1 MIGLLVAVLSAS
13 AAVWATR
20 GHRAAGPALGATIV
34 YTAPTANQGAVRIDG
49 SARAMIEQAGMAHQA
64 VRLVRVDGNGA
75 VSSSSVDLTP
85 RVDGKPDGEPLKVQE
100 RAAEEIARSITKLE
114 DQLNEK
120 SSTVGG
126 QALFAGLSRARID
139 TSRPV
144 FIFSSGLDTTDPI
157 DFRKLGFDVAPA
169 TLIQD
174 LKTAGELPAL
184 RSAAIT
190 FVMLAE
196 SGPQPALRQPQSVY
210 RETLWSGLLHAAGAP
225 SVRFEYPDAAPSS
238 STLAAPAVA
247 IPPPPGTPVPPR
259 TTRVPGEKTCT
270 LSAATYFA
278 SDQAVL
284 LDRPATLRALAAC
297 VKTIGPATRVSVEGH
312 TSATSKRPNNPV
324 ALRLSTQRAQVVAG
338 LLVQLGVARN
348 RIDAKGFGNAK
359 QPFPTPSDPRNRCV
373 VVRFN
378 NAS

>member
-1 MIGLLVAVLSAS
+1 MIGLLVAAMGAS
-13 AAVWATR
+13 AAVWAA
-20 GHRAAGPALGATIV
+20 HEQDSSGPALGGTIV
-34 YTAPTANQGAVRIDG
+34 YTAPTANQGAIRIDG
-49 SARAMIEQAGMAHQA
+49 AARTMIEQAGLAHQA
-64 VRLVRVDGNGA
+64 VRLVRVDGNGT

-85 RVDGKPDGEPLKVQE
+85 RVDGKPDGEPLKVQD
-100 RAAEEIARSITKLE
+100 RAAEEIARTITKLE

-120 SSTVGG
+120 SSTVAG

-144 FIFSSGLDTTDPI
+144 FIFSSGLDTTDPV
-157 DFRKLGFDVAPA
+157 DFRKLAFDVAPA
-169 TLIQD
+169 SLVQD

-184 RSAAIT
+184 RGAAIT
-190 FVMLAE
+190 FVVLAE
-196 SGPQPALRQPQSVY
+196 SGPQPALRRPQSVY
-210 RETLWSGLLHAAGAP
+210 RETLWSGLLRAAGAP
-225 SVRFEYPDAAPSS
+225 TVRFDYPDAAPSS
-238 STLAAPAVA
+238 STLAAPAVT
-247 IPPPPGTPVPPR
+247 IPPPPGTPVPAKP
-259 TTRVPGEKTCT
+259 TRVPGEKTCT

-284 LDRPATLRALAAC
+284 LDRRATLRALAAC

-312 TSATSKRPNNPV
+312 TSATTKRPNNPV
-324 ALRLSTQRAQVVAG
+324 AVRLSTQRAQVVTG

-348 RIDAKGFGNAK
+348 RIDTKGYGNAN